1 MAMYMSN
8 DFVKGCIDN
17 HINLYYKNTLVTLE
31 NMGELGLSG
40 WNILTGYSIIL
51 ESQDGYS
58 FSKPPTIGLSNSGN
72 SSYGATQ
79 IIENK
84 KYSFSQYTNNVGI
97 TKIYPNIISGEVIK
111 PCYKFYKADTDKLL
125 NAKLKLYINGVLK
138 PYFNQ
143 AGGSPYEVFPN
154 DLIEIKT
161 DENYLT
167 IDSFKL
173 DNDSFII
180 SNNVASLVLP
190 EKVYTGFTFT
200 FTYRPP
206 RYTFNEV
213 DSNKLI
219 ETHSILKLNNVPMV
233 IGQNA
238 YDGDIFHIETVGR
251 YEFLEAPYFAVNTG
265 VVSQGSY
272 RFLLDSKM
280 LGNLHITEFDEN
292 KIDKRQLSRIS
303 IFTIQKDDAKGLNN
317 LFKIDN
323 DQMRMINVERFQPI
337 DIEGNT
343 TDYGVNIIGLVN
355 LPFEVDSSY
364 LLNPENILLGTLST
378 NVTAPKIKS
387 DRYIYSFG
395 DITVPSGASLLDYE
409 NTKAILYL
417 PYTDPME
424 LPLDFVLGFIIQV
437 EYVIDLYSGQADVNV
452 LSSKNNEVFTTKNV
466 NLGIRIPHSGANGD
480 KQFAENINIV
490 MGGDNFI
497 RKPFIEIQK
506 YNPILAD
513 GIFSNLVEDEKT
525 LLDEKGFLEVDKI
538 QLESSATSEEKRL
551 IVTALKSG
559 VIIK

>member
-1 MAMYMSN
+1 MAMYMSS
-8 DFVKGCIDN
+8 DFVKGCINN
-17 HINLYYKNTLVTLE
+17 HINLYYKNALVTLE
-31 NMGELGLSG
+31 NMGELGLN
-40 WNILTGYSIIL
+40 NILTGYSIIL
-51 ESQDGYS
+51 ESQEGYS
-58 FSKPPTIGLSNSGN
+58 FSKSPTIGVSNRED
-72 SSYGATQ
+72 SSYFCNQ

-97 TKIYPNIISGEVIK
+97 TRIYPNIIEGEVIK

-125 NAKLKLYINGVLK
+125 NAKLMLYINGVFK
-138 PYFNQ
+138 HYFDQ
-143 AGGSPYEVFPN
+143 AGWSPYEVFPN

-161 DENYLT
+161 DESYLY
-167 IDSFKL
+167 IDSIKL

-180 SNNVASLVLP
+180 NNNVASLLLP
-190 EKVYTGFTFT
+190 EKVYTGFTFN
-200 FTYRPP
+200 FTYKHP

-213 DSNKLI
+213 DSTKLV
-219 ETHSILKLNNVPMV
+219 ESHCILKLNDVPMSL
-233 IGQNA
+233 GQMA
-238 YDGDIFHIETVGR
+238 FDGDILHIETVGR
-251 YEFLEAPYFAVNTG
+251 YEFLEAPYFRVKDGGLDRGT
-265 VVSQGSY
+265 Y
-272 RFLLDSKM
+272 RFLLDSKI
-280 LGNLHITEFDEN
+280 LSNLHITLFDKN
-292 KIDKRQLSRIS
+292 KIDKRQLRLIS

-323 DQMRMINVERFQPI
+323 DQMRMINVERFRPI
-337 DIEGNT
+337 DMEGNT

-395 DITVPSGASLLDYE
+395 DITVPSGTSLLDYE
-409 NTKAILYL
+409 NAKAILYL
-417 PYTDPME
+417 PYTEPME

-466 NLGIRIPHSGANGD
+466 NLGIKIPHSGANGD

-497 RKPFIEIQK
+497 RKPFIEVQK
-506 YNPILAD
+506 YAPILAD
-513 GIFSNLVEDEKT
+513 GIFSNLVEDEKI
-525 LLDEKGFLEVDKI
+525 LLNESGFLEVDKI
-538 QLESSATSEEKRL
+538 QLESNATSEEKRL